1 MKRFI
6 KPVYDYIYENFL
18 HSMCGGYQTDLKKE
32 LQYVDIRSI
41 F

>member
-6 KPVYDYIYENFL
+6 KPVYDYFYQNFFYV
-18 HSMCGGYQTDLKKE
+18 MCGGYEKDLKKQ